1 MIEIKNVS
9 QSYISGK
16 KVIENMNL
24 TIEDGVVYGFIGANG
39 AGKTTTLDMITG
51 IVKIDEGDILIDGKS
66 IIKNPIEAKSKI
78 GFVPDSPEVF
88 EKLTGLEYLNF
99 IGDVYNVN
107 EEERFEKVISLSKQ
121 FGIYENLKDRIQSY
135 SHGMKQKLLIIGVLL
150 HNPKNW
156 ILDEPM
162 VGLDPQASH
171 LLKNLMIEHSKK
183 GNTVIFSTHVLE
195 VAEKICDKIA
205 IIDTGKIIFVGTID
219 DLHKK
224 LNSKDSLEES
234 FLKIIQGGTDS
245 E

>member
-9 QSYISGK
+9 QSYIKGK
-16 KVIENMNL
+16 NVIENMNL
-24 TIEDGVVYGFIGANG
+24 KIEDGVIFGFLGANG
-39 AGKTTTLDMITG
+39 AGKTTTIDMITG
-51 IVKIDEGDILIDGKS
+51 IVKIDKGDILIDGES
-66 IIKNPIEAKSKI
+66 IIKNPIEAKSRF
-78 GFVPDSPEVF
+78 GFVPDAPETF

-99 IGDVYNVN
+99 MGDVYNVS
-107 EEERFEKVISLSKQ
+107 EKERFKKVTILSKK

-171 LLKNLMIEHSKK
+171 ILKELMIEHSRK
-183 GNTVIFSTHVLE
+183 GNTVFFSTHILE

-205 IIDTGKIIFVGTID
+205 IIDSGKIIFVGTIE

-234 FLKIIQGGTDS
+234 FLKIIQGGAN